1 VPPIVVIE
9 NLHYSYPPWPPESEP
24 VPVLRGVSLEVETGE
39 FLALM
44 GATASGK
51 TTLCLA
57 LNGLVP
63 QATGGRIKGE
73 VRVDGLNPRHT
84 PVAEMARRVGLVF
97 QDPETQLFNLRVED
111 EIAFGLENL
120 GLPPAE
126 IRERVDW
133 ALDAVGL
140 SDCRKRS
147 PFQLSGGQQQ
157 RVAIAA
163 VLGMTPRVLVLDE
176 PTAGLDPAGK
186 AEVLAVVQQ
195 LRRSQDM
202 TIIMVEQDGELVAEF
217 ADRAA
222 VLHEGRIA
230 LVETP
235 EKVFHE
241 TGLLRAAGLASP
253 QVTALADCL
262 NARLGTHYAFSR
274 LEEAYR
280 TLSRDRP
287 GTEAGGMSSAAG
299 TRSQLEAGTAPPLPN
314 PIDRVSGSQ
323 PVVSTI
329 AKPVLLPVTRHPR
342 SPHVLSRGSPV
353 TSLETRDLW
362 FSYPGGPPVL
372 RGVSLALAEGEFAA
386 IVGQNGSGKTTLVKH
401 FNGLLRPGRG
411 EIRLFGDDIRD
422 RPVSRLARTV
432 GYVFQNPDHQIFS
445 PTTRE
450 EISFGLRQMNL
461 ATAEIQARTDEALGL
476 FELQEFAD
484 RPPATLSSGLRRKIT
499 VASIYAM
506 HPPVWILD
514 EPTTGLDWGSAQA
527 LMDLVQELHR
537 REHATVVLITHDMR
551 LVAEYAPRCLVMQG
565 GEVLAYG
572 ETRELF
578 GRREVLRVAGIELP
592 QITELGHR
600 LGLPG
605 PVLSVPEF
613 CANAERRMQNAE

>member
-1 VPPIVVIE
+1 MSLTFDVSYHARTMGTHHIVPPIVVIE

-24 VPVLRGVSLEVETGE
+24 VPVLRGVNLQVETGE

-120 GLPPAE
+120 GMAPSE

-230 LVETP
+230 FVETP
-235 EKVFHE
+235 EKVFHKI
-241 TGLLRAAGLASP
+241 GLLRAAGLAAP
-253 QVTALADCL
+253 HVTALADCL

-274 LEEAYR
+274 LEEAYQALSQD
-280 TLSRDRP
+280 TGSKIQDSGNASHVTCHVSRDMP
-287 GTEAGGMSSAAG
+287 PV
-299 TRSQLEAGTAPPLPN
+299 TRHPS
-314 PIDRVSGSQ
+314 
-323 PVVSTI
+323 
-329 AKPVLLPVTRHPR
+329 PVTRHPR
-342 SPHVLSRGSPV
+342 SPRVLSRGSPV
-353 TSLETRDLW
+353 THHMSGNPRPLVLLSWRPTGSTRCLTRA
-362 FSYPGGPPVL
+362 GR
-372 RGVSLALAEGEFAA
+372 RGVRSHRRAERLGQDH
-386 IVGQNGSGKTTLVKH
+386 VGQALQW
-401 FNGLLRPGRG
+401 
-411 EIRLFGDDIRD
+411 
-422 RPVSRLARTV
+422 A
-432 GYVFQNPDHQIFS
+432 
-445 PTTRE
+445 
-450 EISFGLRQMNL
+450 
-461 ATAEIQARTDEALGL
+461 AEVCAWG
-476 FELQEFAD
+476 
-484 RPPATLSSGLRRKIT
+484 
-499 VASIYAM
+499 
-506 HPPVWILD
+506 
-514 EPTTGLDWGSAQA
+514 GSAIW
-527 LMDLVQELHR
+527 R
-537 REHATVVLITHDMR
+537 RH
-551 LVAEYAPRCLVMQG
+551 P
-565 GEVLAYG
+565 
-572 ETRELF
+572 
-578 GRREVLRVAGIELP
+578 
-592 QITELGHR
+592 
-600 LGLPG
+600 
-605 PVLSVPEF
+605 
-613 CANAERRMQNAE
+613 